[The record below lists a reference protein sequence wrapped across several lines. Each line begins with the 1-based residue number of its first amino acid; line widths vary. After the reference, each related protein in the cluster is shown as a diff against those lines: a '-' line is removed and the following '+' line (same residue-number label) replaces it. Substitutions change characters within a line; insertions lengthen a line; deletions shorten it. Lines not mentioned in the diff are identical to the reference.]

1 MTNYTLLDAESRE
14 SATFEIPS
22 EADRCSVPVGHHA
35 QLMFDA
41 GIHGIPVERMWVLVT
56 KRTEGVSLYEGTLDN
71 DPAFIPPNVLKHT
84 DVVRF
89 SPNHI
94 INILEP

>member
-1 MTNYTLLDAESRE
+1 MPNYALIDAEARE

-22 EADRCSVPVGHHA
+22 EVDRLSVPVGHYA
-35 QLMFDA
+35 KLMFDA
-41 GIHGIPVERMWVLVT
+41 GIPDVPVERMWVLVS
-56 KRTEGVSLYEGTLDN
+56 KKTEGAFLYEGTLAN
-71 DPAFIPPNVLKHT
+71 DPAFIPSNVLKYT

-94 INILEP
+94 ISIMEP

>member
-1 MTNYTLLDAESRE
+1 MHHYTLIDAEARE

-22 EADRCSVPVGHHA
+22 EAARCSVPVGHYA
-35 QLMFDA
+35 KLMFDA
-41 GIHGIPVERMWVLVT
+41 GMPDVPVERMWVLVS
-56 KRTEGVSLYEGTLDN
+56 KKTEGVFLYEGTLAN
-71 DPAFIPPNVLKHT
+71 DPAFIPSSVLKYT

-94 INILEP
+94 IDILEP